1 MRRYRR
7 SYWRE
12 LAAIVGVIVLGLFR
26 WWSGDWT
33 LDSPRPSGGNGGRS
47 GSGGVAT
54 SQAGLE
60 PGLYRVERVVD
71 GDTLLLEGHR
81 RLRLQGVNSP
91 ESVKP
96 DWPVEPFGPEA
107 SAFTKQF
114 VRDAGNQ
121 LRIEVDGESV
131 DRHGRYL
138 AFAWSG
144 DRMLNEE
151 LVRAGLARATLGYD
165 FSPRKKEVLR
175 RAQQEAKRARR
186 GIWSAN

>member
-33 LDSPRPSGGNGGRS
+33 LDSPRQHGGNGS
-47 GSGGVAT
+47 GGGVAT
-54 SQAGLE
+54 SRAGLE
-60 PGLYRVERVVD
+60 PGVYRVERVVD
-71 GDTLLLEGHR
+71 GDTLLLAGHR

-107 SAFTKQF
+107 SEFTKQF

-131 DRHGRYL
+131 DQHGRYL

-186 GIWSAN
+186 GLWNAN